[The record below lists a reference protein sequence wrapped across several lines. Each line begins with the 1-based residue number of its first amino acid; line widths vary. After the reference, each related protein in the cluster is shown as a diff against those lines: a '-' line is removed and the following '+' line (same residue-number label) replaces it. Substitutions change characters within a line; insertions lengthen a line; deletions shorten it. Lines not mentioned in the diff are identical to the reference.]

1 MTEPQDVLDFWFAP
15 DVVALHWKKDPD
27 FDERIRA
34 RFGAAHADAAAG
46 RLDHWRSTADGA
58 LALLILLDQFSR
70 NLFRDSPKAYACDA
84 EARQIAFDAL
94 ARGLDLKVA
103 QDRRHFFYL
112 PLEHSEDPA
121 HQDRCVELMRSRTGD
136 QNFVDYAKAHQR
148 IVARFGR
155 FPHRN
160 AVLGRVS
167 TAEEEAFLLEPN
179 SSF

>member
-15 DVVALHWKKDPD
+15 ETVALHWKKDPA
-27 FDERIRA
+27 FDDRIRE
-34 RFGAAHADAAAG
+34 RFGAAHAEAAAG
-46 RLDHWRSTADGA
+46 RLDQWRVTADGA

-94 ARGLDLKVA
+94 ARGLDLQVA
-103 QDRRHFFYL
+103 EERRHFFYL
-112 PLEHSEDPA
+112 PLEHSEDAA
-121 HQDRCVELMRSRTGD
+121 HQDRCVELMRNRTG
-136 QNFVDYAKAHQR
+136 NPTFVDFAKAHQR

-160 AVLGRVS
+160 AVLGRIS
-167 TAEEEAFLLEPN
+167 SAEELAFLQEPG
-179 SSF
+179 SAF